1 MSRFAGNL
9 ALAHLCDF
17 SSLSPVLDNDMPS
30 GLANNNR
37 DNSDDDDHDIIND
50 EDYDDYDDD
59 DGNNEGR
66 ILV

>member
-1 MSRFAGNL
+1 MSRFAGHL

-30 GLANNNR
+30 GLANNSR

-50 EDYDDYDDD
+50 DYDDD

-66 ILV
+66 LLV